1 MECQVEQA
9 RRILA
14 DGDAISSD
22 GHMLATEALDGVV
35 YSKRDYL
42 FRSGRWRGRSVT
54 PAVLAGRSNS
64 VLVVGHGDW
73 QTGPTQQLM
82 LKIAGFRAVRGMNVS
97 VFGRFGAPFPIGL
110 TNHCNDSPIHPLLGS
125 TEHFLTAHADVR
137 RPRGFS
143 GTVFVDF
150 EPKTFPRER
159 SPLLKLVNG
168 EDGFLWRRFSLDVP
182 GRLTYLSSMAEA
194 DFVLCPRGNGLD
206 THRIWEALYMGTYP
220 IVRRHSMIED
230 LVSGLPVWVVDEWQE
245 CLPLEKRRRM
255 WEDLSEGHWQWGK
268 LRQSYW
274 NAQLAELA
282 REVRVA

>member
-1 MECQVEQA
+1 MECQIEQA
-9 RRILA
+9 RQVLA
-14 DGDAISSD
+14 DGDAISTD
-22 GHMLATEALDGVV
+22 GHMLAAEVLDGVV

-42 FRSGRWRGRSVT
+42 FRSGRWRERSVA

-97 VFGRFGAPFPIGL
+97 VCGRFGAPFPVGL
-110 TNHCNDSPIHPLLGS
+110 TNDCNDSPVHPLLGS
-125 TEHFLTAHADVR
+125 TEHFLAAHAKVG
-137 RPRGFS
+137 RPREFS
-143 GTVFVDF
+143 GKVFAAF
-150 EPKTFPRER
+150 ESKTFPRER
-159 SPLLKLVNG
+159 SPLLQLI
-168 EDGFLWRRFSLDVP
+168 ESEHGFLRTRFSLDVP
-182 GRLTYLSSMAEA
+182 GRLAYLSSMAEA

-220 IVRRHSMIED
+220 IVKRHSMIED

-245 CLPLEKRRRM
+245 CLPLENRRRK
-255 WEDLSEGHWQWGK
+255 WHHLNEGHWQWGR

-282 REVRVA
+282 RGPRVS